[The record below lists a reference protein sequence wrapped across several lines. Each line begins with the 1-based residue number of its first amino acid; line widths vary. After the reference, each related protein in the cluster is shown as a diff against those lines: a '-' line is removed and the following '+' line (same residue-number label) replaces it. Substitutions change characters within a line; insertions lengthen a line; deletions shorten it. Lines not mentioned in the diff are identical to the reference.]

1 MVSCDWKKSCSTSSN
16 EDAESLSSFF
26 GFFFFHVFFY
36 SHLLFQSRFRS
47 RFWSLVMGQSLGSAR
62 GSPFFGVHGLGLNIL
77 RSAQFRLVPISISPD
92 FGSYNLIL
100 LSYSVWIHSDFWIT
114 IYNQPFTGTNGD
126 GFHTYLALVSPAMA
140 KKSKRKQTLVA
151 IIMLHEI
158 WYWLISTLF
167 IIYM

>member
-92 FGSYNLIL
+92 FGSYNLIS
-100 LSYSVWIHSDFWIT
+100 LSYSMAAFSVNSFGLLNYNLQPTFHRNKWWWIPHISCISFSC
-114 IYNQPFTGTNGD
+114 YGQ
-126 GFHTYLALVSPAMA
+126 
-140 KKSKRKQTLVA
+140 KK
-151 IIMLHEI
+151 
-158 WYWLISTLF
+158 
-167 IIYM
+167 